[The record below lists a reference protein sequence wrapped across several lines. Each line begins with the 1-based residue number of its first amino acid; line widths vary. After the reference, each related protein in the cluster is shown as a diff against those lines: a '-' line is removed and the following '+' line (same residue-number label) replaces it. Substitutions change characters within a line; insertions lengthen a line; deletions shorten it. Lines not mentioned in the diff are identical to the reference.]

1 MVWLEGMLETW
12 DSGLR
17 LLLPATEPRKW
28 LNGKQKDKTGEG
40 GELRYCWLHKSVSYL
55 LLSVA
60 QAYQHHLGGVR
71 NAGLS
76 SL

>member
-1 MVWLEGMLETW
+1 MAWLEEVLEIW

-17 LLLPATEPRKW
+17 LLPATEPCKW
-28 LNGKQKDKTGEG
+28 LNEKQKDETGEG
-40 GELRYCWLHKSVSYL
+40 GELQYCWLHKSVSYL
-55 LLSVA
+55 LLIVA
-60 QAYQHHLGGVR
+60 QAYQHHLGVVR